1 MQISKSYDRLAAWYG
16 LSHMS
21 WKRKMQHKR
30 LRRTPF
36 CCLALQ
42 GWHTESHCCSCATS
56 CSAVYVCCVPQRE
69 GNVLMSF
76 NNRPATDSIP
86 FLSPFLAPS
95 ARAVGPLL
103 DQLATSP
110 FRAGLENVSDALRG
124 LSPGLVKQLLP
135 IFDQLTPIY
144 MDVAQVRWRGG
155 DRGKARVWGTGL
167 RQAQGSGYRSR
178 AARRVQHSRFQCSGL
193 SHVSGAG
200 DA

>member
-1 MQISKSYDRLAAWYG
+1 MIVLECYLASFRVWVVAKG
-16 LSHMS
+16 V
-21 WKRKMQHKR
+21 
-30 LRRTPF
+30 F
-36 CCLALQ
+36 
-42 GWHTESHCCSCATS
+42 SCALPLLFVEAGFQTVAGMLS
-56 CSAVYVCCVPQRE
+56 VHKEHKLLCVRLGVLSPVSLLTAGQYGKLPVIGGAPASVTCLSTPSAALHTFPLLLLSVCLCVQRE

-144 MDVAQVRWRGG
+144 MDVAQVGLWRTPW
-155 DRGKARVWGTGL
+155 DRA
-167 RQAQGSGYRSR
+167 
-178 AARRVQHSRFQCSGL
+178 
-193 SHVSGAG
+193 
-200 DA
+200 